1 MRSKDEREEGPGLWA
16 AQNTER
22 ETDAKSVLGKAN
34 EAKENPQ
41 DSDEYEE

>member
-1 MRSKDEREEGPGLWA
+1 MRSKDEREGPGLWA

-22 ETDAKSVLGKAN
+22 EADAKSVLGTAN